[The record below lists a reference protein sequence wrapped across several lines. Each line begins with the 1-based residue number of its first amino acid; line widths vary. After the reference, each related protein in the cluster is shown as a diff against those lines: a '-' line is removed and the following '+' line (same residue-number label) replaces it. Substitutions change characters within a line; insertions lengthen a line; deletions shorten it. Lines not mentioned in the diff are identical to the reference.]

1 MLYSDILIRVNSGCL
16 KVSKYR
22 IDSFKC
28 PVCND
33 NTLVSLEIDE
43 KTFNEAKRFPMMI
56 TVKCPHKH
64 DLVAFV
70 DQEKKVRDVE
80 TAVSAKQKEK
90 DVMDKTRDYF
100 ESF

>member
-16 KVSKYR
+16 KVNKLKL
-22 IDSFKC
+22 DPFKC
-28 PVCND
+28 PVCKD
-33 NTLVSLEIDE
+33 DTLVNLEIEE

-56 TVKCPHKH
+56 TVKCPNKH
-64 DLVAFV
+64 DLIAFV

-80 TAVSAKQKEK
+80 TTVSSKQKEK